1 MAKPKPLVQTT
12 GRRKSSVA
20 RVRLYEGTGEYSLNG
35 RDLADYFRDPELRRR
50 VQEAF
55 KVTDL
60 EGRYDVSATLHGGGT
75 TGQSDA
81 LRLGIA
87 RGLIALDLELRPTL
101 KKEGMLTR
109 DSRKVERKKYG
120 LRKARRAP
128 QFTKR

>member
-1 MAKPKPLVQTT
+1 MANPKPLAQTT

-20 RVRLYEGTGEYSLNG
+20 RVRLYDGKGEYLLNG
-35 RDLADYFRDPELRRR
+35 RTLVDYFPDPELRRR
-50 VQEAF
+50 VEEAF
-55 KVTDL
+55 KVTDTD
-60 EGRYDVSATLHGGGT
+60 GRYDVHATLHGGGT

-87 RGLIALDLELRPTL
+87 RALIEVDAELRPAL
-101 KKEGMLTR
+101 KKEGMLRR
-109 DSRKVERKKYG
+109 DDRRVERKKYG

>member
-1 MAKPKPLVQTT
+1 MAKPKPLVQAT
-12 GRRKSSVA
+12 GRRKTSVA
-20 RVRLYEGTGEYSLNG
+20 RVCLYDGNGEYLLNG
-35 RDLADYFRDPELRRR
+35 RTLKDYFPDPELRRR
-50 VQEAF
+50 VHEAF

-60 EGRYDVSATLHGGGT
+60 ENRYDVSATLEGGGT

-87 RGLIALDLELRPTL
+87 RGLIAIDPELRPVL

-109 DSRKVERKKYG
+109 DSRMVERKKYG

>member
-1 MAKPKPLVQTT
+1 MAKPKPLVQAT
-12 GRRKSSVA
+12 GRRKTSVA
-20 RVRLYEGTGEYSLNG
+20 RVRLYDGNGEFSLNG
-35 RDLADYFRDPELRRR
+35 RTLKDYFPDPELRRR

-60 EGRYDVSATLHGGGT
+60 ENRYDVAATLEGGGT

-87 RGLIALDLELRPTL
+87 RGLIAIDPELRPVL

-109 DSRKVERKKYG
+109 DSRMVERKKYG

>member
-1 MAKPKPLVQTT
+1 MAKPLVQAT

-20 RVRLYEGTGEYSLNG
+20 RVRLYPGTGQVTLNDGRSLEV
-35 RDLADYFRDPELRRR
+35 YFPHAALRQR
-50 VQEAF
+50 V
-55 KVTDL
+55 L
-60 EGRYDVSATLHGGGT
+60 EPLRAVEVEGQYDIIAQLEGGGT

-87 RGLIALDLELRPTL
+87 RALVEIDIEHRPIL
-101 KKEGMLTR
+101 KKGGMLSR
-109 DSRKVERKKYG
+109 DARRVERKKYG

>member
-1 MAKPKPLVQTT
+1 MASPLVQAT

-20 RVRLYEGTGEYSLNG
+20 RVRLYDGTGRMVLNG
-35 RDLADYFRDPELRRR
+35 KSLEEYFPELALRLR
-50 VQEAF
+50 VMAPLRTAE
-55 KVTDL
+55 L
-60 EGRYDVSATLHGGGT
+60 EGRYDINAKIEGGGY

-87 RGLIALDLELRPTL
+87 RALVEIDPELRTTL
-101 KKEGMLTR
+101 KREGFLRR
-109 DSRKVERKKYG
+109 DARRVERKKYG

>member
-1 MAKPKPLVQTT
+1 MPKPLVQAT

-20 RVRLYEGTGEYSLNG
+20 RVRLYDGTGKFVLNG
-35 RDLADYFRDPELRRR
+35 RSLEDFFPQLALRLR
-50 VQEAF
+50 VLEPLKASEM
-55 KVTDL
+55 
-60 EGRYDVSATLHGGGT
+60 EGRYDIHAKLEGGGF

-87 RGLIALDLELRPTL
+87 RALVVETPDLRKQLKGL
-101 KKEGMLTR
+101 GMLTR
-109 DSRKVERKKYG
+109 DSRRVERKKYG

>member
-1 MAKPKPLVQTT
+1 MANAKPLAQTT
-12 GRRKSSVA
+12 GRRKTSVA
-20 RVRLYEGTGEYSLNG
+20 RVRIYDGTGEYKLNG
-35 RDLADYFRDPELRRR
+35 RTLDDYFTDPELRRR
-50 VQEAF
+50 AHEAF
-55 KVTDL
+55 KVVDL
-60 EGRYDVSATLHGGGT
+60 EGRYDIHATLHGGGT

-87 RGLIALDLELRPTL
+87 RALIELDPELRSAL

>member
-1 MAKPKPLVQTT
+1 MAKPKPLVQAT
-12 GRRKSSVA
+12 GRRKTSVA
-20 RVRLYEGTGEYSLNG
+20 RVRLYDGNGEYLLNG
-35 RDLADYFRDPELRRR
+35 RTLKDYFPDPELRRR
-50 VQEAF
+50 VHEAF

-60 EGRYDVSATLHGGGT
+60 ENRYDVSATLEGGGT

-87 RGLIALDLELRPTL
+87 RGLIAIDPELRPVL

-109 DSRKVERKKYG
+109 DSRMVERKKYG

>member
-1 MAKPKPLVQTT
+1 MAKEKPLVQTT
-12 GRRKSSVA
+12 GRRKTAVA
-20 RVRLYEGTGEYSLNG
+20 RVRIYDGTGEYSING
-35 RDLADYFRDPELRRR
+35 RTMDDYFKDPELRRR
-50 VQEAF
+50 AHEPF
-55 KVTDL
+55 KVVDL
-60 EGRYDVSATLHGGGT
+60 EGRFNINATLHGGGT

-87 RGLIALDLELRPTL
+87 RALIDLDPELRAAL

>member
-1 MAKPKPLVQTT
+1 MAKPLVQAT

-20 RVRLYEGTGEYSLNG
+20 RVRIYEGAGSFKLNERSLENYFPQPAL
-35 RDLADYFRDPELRRR
+35 RMRVLEPLKIAD
-50 VQEAF
+50 A
-55 KVTDL
+55 
-60 EGRYDVSATLHGGGT
+60 EGRYDVHAKLEGGGY

-87 RGLIALDLELRPTL
+87 RALIELDPELRPAL
-101 KKEGMLTR
+101 KKEGLLTR
-109 DSRKVERKKYG
+109 DSRRVERKKYG

>member
-1 MAKPKPLVQTT
+1 MAKPKPLVQAT
-12 GRRKSSVA
+12 GRRKTSVA
-20 RVRLYEGTGEYSLNG
+20 RVRLYDGNGEFLLNG
-35 RDLADYFRDPELRRR
+35 RTLKDYFPDPELRRR
-50 VQEAF
+50 IQEAF

-60 EGRYDVSATLHGGGT
+60 ENRYDVAATLEGGGT

-87 RGLIALDLELRPTL
+87 RGLIAIDPELRPVL

-109 DSRKVERKKYG
+109 DSRMVERKKYG

>member
-1 MAKPKPLVQTT
+1 MAKPKPLVQST
-12 GRRKSSVA
+12 GRRKTSVA
-20 RVRLYEGTGEYSLNG
+20 RVRLYDGNGEFSLNG
-35 RDLADYFRDPELRRR
+35 RTLTDYFPDPELRRR
-50 VQEAF
+50 VLEAF

-60 EGRYDVSATLHGGGT
+60 ENRYDVAATLEGGGT

-87 RGLIALDLELRPTL
+87 RGLIAIDPELRPVL
-101 KKEGMLTR
+101 KKEGMLRR
-109 DSRKVERKKYG
+109 DDRMVERKKYG

>member
-1 MAKPKPLVQTT
+1 MAKPKPLAQTT

-20 RVRLYEGTGEYSLNG
+20 RVRLYDGSGDYQLNG
-35 RDLADYFRDPELRRR
+35 RTLDDYFTDPELRRR

-55 KVTDL
+55 KVTET
-60 EGRYDVSATLHGGGT
+60 EGRYDVHATLEGGGT

-87 RGLIALDLELRPTL
+87 RALIEVDSELRPSL
-101 KKEGMLTR
+101 KKEGMLRR
-109 DSRKVERKKYG
+109 DDRRVERKKYG

>member
-1 MAKPKPLVQTT
+1 MAKEKPLVQTT
-12 GRRKSSVA
+12 GRRKSAVA
-20 RVRLYEGTGEYSLNG
+20 RVRIYNGTGEYKLNG
-35 RDLADYFRDPELRRR
+35 RTLDDYFKDPEMRRR
-50 VQEAF
+50 AHEPF
-55 KVTDL
+55 KVVDL
-60 EGRYDVSATLHGGGT
+60 EGRFDINATLHGGGT

-87 RGLIALDLELRPTL
+87 RALIDLDPELRGVL

>member
-1 MAKPKPLVQTT
+1 MAKPLVQAT

-20 RVRLYEGTGEYSLNG
+20 RVRLYPGSGEITLNG
-35 RDLADYFRDPELRRR
+35 RALDNYFPHAALRQRAMEPLR
-50 VQEAF
+50 AVE
-55 KVTDL
+55 V
-60 EGRYDVSATLHGGGT
+60 EGQYDVIAQLQGGGT

-87 RGLIALDLELRPTL
+87 RALVEIDAEHRPTL
-101 KKEGMLTR
+101 KKAGMLTR
-109 DSRKVERKKYG
+109 DSRRVERKKYG

>member
-1 MAKPKPLVQTT
+1 MANAKPLAQTT

-20 RVRLYEGTGEYSLNG
+20 RVRLYDGAGEYTLNG
-35 RDLADYFRDPELRRR
+35 RTIDDYFTDPELRRR

-55 KVTDL
+55 LVTDT
-60 EGRYDVSATLHGGGT
+60 EGRYDVHATLEGGGT

-87 RGLIALDLELRPTL
+87 RALIEIDAELRPTL
-101 KKEGMLTR
+101 KKVGMLRR
-109 DSRKVERKKYG
+109 DDRRVERKKYG

>member
-1 MAKPKPLVQTT
+1 MPKPLVQAT

-20 RVRLYEGTGEYSLNG
+20 RVRLYDGTGSFNLNDRSLEAYFPQPALQM
-35 RDLADYFRDPELRRR
+35 RVMEPLKAAD
-50 VQEAF
+50 V
-55 KVTDL
+55 V
-60 EGRYDVSATLHGGGT
+60 GRYDVHAKLEGGGF

-87 RGLIALDLELRPTL
+87 RALIEVEPELRPAL
-101 KKEGMLTR
+101 KKQGLLTR
-109 DSRKVERKKYG
+109 DSRRVERKKYG

>member
-1 MAKPKPLVQTT
+1 MD
-12 GRRKSSVA
+12 SH
-20 RVRLYEGTGEYSLNG
+20 VR
-35 RDLADYFRDPELRRR
+35 
-50 VQEAF
+50 QH
-55 KVTDL
+55 TDL
-60 EGRYDVSATLHGGGT
+60 ENRYDVAAILEGGGT

-87 RGLIALDLELRPTL
+87 RGLIAIDPELRPVL

>member
-1 MAKPKPLVQTT
+1 MATPKPLTQTT

-20 RVRLYEGTGEYSLNG
+20 RVRLYDGSGEYKLNG
-35 RDLADYFRDPELRRR
+35 RTIDDYFTDPELRRR
-50 VQEAF
+50 VHEAF

-60 EGRYDVSATLHGGGT
+60 EGRYDVIATLEGGGT

-87 RGLIALDLELRPTL
+87 RSLIEIDPELRPAL
-101 KKEGMLTR
+101 KREGMLRR
-109 DSRKVERKKYG
+109 DDRRVERKKYG

>member
-1 MAKPKPLVQTT
+1 MANPKPLAQTT

-20 RVRLYEGTGEYSLNG
+20 RVRLYDGKGEYLLNG
-35 RDLADYFRDPELRRR
+35 RTLVDYFPDPELRRR
-50 VQEAF
+50 VEEAF
-55 KVTDL
+55 KVTDM
-60 EGRYDVSATLHGGGT
+60 EGRYDVHATLHGGGT

-87 RGLIALDLELRPTL
+87 RALIEVDAELRPTL
-101 KKEGMLTR
+101 KKEGMLRR
-109 DSRKVERKKYG
+109 DDRRVERKKYG

>member
-1 MAKPKPLVQTT
+1 MPKPIVQAT

-20 RVRLYEGTGEYSLNG
+20 RVRLYEGTGTMELNG
-35 RDLADYFRDPELRRR
+35 RSLEDYFPQLALRLR
-50 VQEAF
+50 VLEPLKLVDA
-55 KVTDL
+55 
-60 EGRYDVSATLHGGGT
+60 EGRYDIKAKIEGGGS

-87 RGLIALDLELRPTL
+87 RALVGADGELRIPL
-101 KKEGMLTR
+101 KREGMLTR
-109 DSRKVERKKYG
+109 DARRVERKKYG

>member
-1 MAKPKPLVQTT
+1 MAKEKPLVQTT
-12 GRRKSSVA
+12 GRRKTAVA
-20 RVRLYEGTGEYSLNG
+20 RVRIYDGTGEYSING
-35 RDLADYFRDPELRRR
+35 RTMDDYFKDPELRRR
-50 VQEAF
+50 AHEPF
-55 KVTDL
+55 KVVDL
-60 EGRYDVSATLHGGGT
+60 EGRFNINATLHGGGT

-87 RGLIALDLELRPTL
+87 RALIDLDPELRPAL

>member
-1 MAKPKPLVQTT
+1 MANPKPLVQST
-12 GRRKSSVA
+12 GRRKTSVA
-20 RVRLYEGTGEYSLNG
+20 RVRLYDGTGEFSLNG
-35 RDLADYFRDPELRRR
+35 RTLTDYFPDPELRRR
-50 VQEAF
+50 VLETF

-60 EGRYDVSATLHGGGT
+60 ENRYDVAATLEGGGT

-87 RGLIALDLELRPTL
+87 RGLIAIDLELRPVL
-101 KKEGMLTR
+101 KKEGMLRR
-109 DSRKVERKKYG
+109 DDRKVERKKYG

>member
-1 MAKPKPLVQTT
+1 MANAKPLAQTT
-12 GRRKSSVA
+12 GRRKTSVA
-20 RVRLYEGTGEYSLNG
+20 RVRIYDGSGEYTLNG
-35 RDLADYFRDPELRRR
+35 RTMDDYFTDPELRRR
-50 VQEAF
+50 AHEAF
-55 KVTDL
+55 KVVDL
-60 EGRYDVSATLHGGGT
+60 EGRYDINATLHGGGT

-87 RGLIALDLELRPTL
+87 RALTELDPELRPAL